1 MKGRK
6 GGGERREKIGERRR
20 ERGQER
26 TQEIRREENS
36 L

>member
-1 MKGRK
+1 MKGRE